1 MLSGL
6 AAAGDRAKVE
16 SFSEAPVKAEQL
28 ADGHWFF
35 DFGLASFGTV
45 EITAPDVASGTQ
57 ITVHMG
63 EALSAPTTIHRKPGG
78 TVRYQTHQVR
88 LARESP
94 ASPKLTWAP
103 PSWMKDGWL
112 PLPKGM
118 PEVMPFRYLEVEGA
132 PAGFSAAQV
141 RRVSWAVPFDDHASA
156 FQSSSPQ
163 LDAVWDFCKHSI
175 KATTFMGLYVDG
187 DRERKPYEADV
198 LINQLSHYCLEPR
211 YDIARLSH
219 EYLLGK
225 PTWPTEWRLQ
235 SVILAWND
243 FLWSGDDASL
253 HRHYDIL
260 KGRAMI
266 DRRTPE
272 GFFEGW
278 NDGEIKDIVDWP
290 AGERDGY
297 DMSPTVKTAVTAFHF
312 QSLILLGKIARQL
325 GKSDDA
331 REFATLAEATRTAVN
346 EKLWDESRGCYLD
359 GLDPKS
365 GKRSAHASAHAN
377 FFPLALGLVPA
388 YRVARVAAFLKPRGM
403 ACSVY
408 GAQFLL
414 DALYDAGEG
423 EQALSLLTSGE
434 LRSWRN
440 MFENVGS
447 TIALEAWDPSLKPN
461 LDWNHAW
468 GAAPSN
474 LIARKLMGIEPL
486 EAGFSR
492 FRVKPAT
499 ASLEHAKIKLPT
511 PKGPI
516 LLALRGKDAAAWQ
529 ATLTVPA
536 GSSAEFHLPHAGQ
549 AIVTRDGRPVPVRL
563 MREEAGRSVIGLA
576 SGSWEVS
583 LK

>member
-1 MLSGL
+1 M
-6 AAAGDRAKVE
+6 
-16 SFSEAPVKAEQL
+16 
-28 ADGHWFF
+28 
-35 DFGLASFGTV
+35 
-45 EITAPDVASGTQ
+45 EI
-57 ITVHMG
+57 
-63 EALSAPTTIHRKPGG
+63 
-78 TVRYQTHQVR
+78 
-88 LARESP
+88 
-94 ASPKLTWAP
+94 
-103 PSWMKDGWL
+103 
-112 PLPKGM
+112 
-118 PEVMPFRYLEVEGA
+118 
-132 PAGFSAAQV
+132 
-141 RRVSWAVPFDDHASA
+141 
-156 FQSSSPQ
+156 
-163 LDAVWDFCKHSI
+163 
-175 KATTFMGLYVDG
+175 
-187 DRERKPYEADV
+187 
-198 LINQLSHYCLEPR
+198 
-211 YDIARLSH
+211 
-219 EYLLGK
+219 
-225 PTWPTEWRLQ
+225 
-235 SVILAWND
+235 
-243 FLWSGDDASL
+243 
-253 HRHYDIL
+253 
-260 KGRAMI
+260 
-266 DRRTPE
+266 
-272 GFFEGW
+272 
-278 NDGEIKDIVDWP
+278 
-290 AGERDGY
+290 
-297 DMSPTVKTAVTAFHF
+297 
-312 QSLILLGKIARQL
+312 ILLEKIARQL
-325 GKSDDA
+325 GKSGDA

-388 YRVARVAAFLKPRGM
+388 DRVARVAAFLKPRGM

-423 EQALSLLTSGE
+423 EHGLSLLTSGE

-516 LLALRGKDAAAWQ
+516 LLALLGKDAATWQ
-529 ATLTVPA
+529 ASLTVPA
-536 GSSAEFHLPHAGQ
+536 GSSAELHLPHVGQ

-563 MREEAGRSVIGLA
+563 LREEAGRSVIGLV